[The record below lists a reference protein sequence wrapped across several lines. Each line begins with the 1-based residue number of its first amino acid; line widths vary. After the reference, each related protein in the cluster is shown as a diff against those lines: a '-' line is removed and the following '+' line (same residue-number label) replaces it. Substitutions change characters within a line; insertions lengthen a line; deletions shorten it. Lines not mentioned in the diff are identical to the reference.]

1 VGYCAQN
8 HTRRGWYHHCAAAR
22 FQVISAQ
29 CILCEVTG
37 LEVYVAHDE
46 FNLPCD
52 LPTCAQVNLM
62 ANLVS
67 AESAVISHLRT
78 LKTIISAGEGIPAVT
93 QVHTQ
98 LPARRQLHSEIG
110 YLLQGSD
117 S

>member
-1 VGYCAQN
+1 
-8 HTRRGWYHHCAAAR
+8 
-22 FQVISAQ
+22 
-29 CILCEVTG
+29 
-37 LEVYVAHDE
+37 
-46 FNLPCD
+46 
-52 LPTCAQVNLM
+52 M

-93 QVHTQ
+93 QIHTQ